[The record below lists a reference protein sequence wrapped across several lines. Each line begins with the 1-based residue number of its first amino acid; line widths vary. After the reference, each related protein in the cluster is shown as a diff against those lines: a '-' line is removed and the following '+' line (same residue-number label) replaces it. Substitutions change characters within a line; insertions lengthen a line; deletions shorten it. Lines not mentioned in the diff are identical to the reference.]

1 MSLDF
6 LILLHDLEDKA
17 CVIYLAC
24 THFKTLYEDLIF
36 TVILNTKVN
45 TKLLNGTITE
55 YKH

>member
-24 THFKTLYEDLIF
+24 MCFKALHENLYFYCD
-36 TVILNTKVN
+36 TK
-45 TKLLNGTITE
+45 
-55 YKH
+55 Y

>member
-24 THFKTLYEDLIF
+24 THFKALYEDLYF
-36 TVILNTKVN
+36 YCDTK
-45 TKLLNGTITE
+45 
-55 YKH
+55 Y